1 MKLSILAKFWR
12 KFLSMVGCLQ
22 QFLPKLTEIE
32 RPLREMGKS
41 KVVFTWDANHQKCFD
56 EIKEL
61 VVQSVTLAYY
71 DRKKPVV
78 IQTDYST
85 KGLEVLL
92 VQDGK
97 PIHFGSKTLSTAEAN
112 YAPIEGEM
120 LVIVYGVRKFSRFI
134 IESDHKPPRYLQHK
148 NISMAPP
155 RLKSMLMKLSG
166 YDYEIEYKPGSQ
178 MVLAD
183 TMSRLSGSDHA
194 EVPGLIIII
203 MNIHSLV
210 SVSDQRLLSLQEDTK
225 NDRALQS
232 LMELVQNDWPAS
244 FKKVKPE

>member
-1 MKLSILAKFWR
+1 MSY
-12 KFLSMVGCLQ
+12 SHG
-22 QFLPKLTEIE
+22 
-32 RPLREMGKS
+32 
-41 KVVFTWDANHQKCFD
+41 DANHQKCFE

-85 KGLEVLL
+85 KGLGVAL

-97 PIHFGSKTLSTAEAN
+97 PIHFGSKTLSTTEAN
-112 YAPIEGEM
+112 YAPIKGEM
-120 LVIVYGVRKFSRFI
+120 LAIVYGVRKLSHYVYGRRFI
-134 IESDHKPPRYLQHK
+134 IEADHKPLRHLQHK

-166 YDYEIEYKPGSQ
+166 YDYEIGYKPGSQ

-194 EVPGLIIII
+194 EVPGLTV
-203 MNIHSLV
+203 NIHSLV